1 MNATPF
7 SPPDPLQDNN
17 LESDTETNPDDTTEY
32 YQPLSALY
40 HDDSH
45 SDQSNSDEEH
55 HNSPHFSDYRRHH
68 HLDNGHCAR
77 QAEDGISTLTLNGD
91 VEGKGSSSD
100 DDDEEEL
107 EEERVGEASD
117 TAILR
122 AFREEESRRNAP
134 LTPENARRVMEAMRG
149 VSFGSFVPDW
159 AGGVR
164 GEQWID
170 ELRRLRQPPGD
181 GNQPSFRN

>member
-7 SPPDPLQDNN
+7 SPPDPLQDSN

-32 YQPLSALY
+32 YQPISAVD

-55 HNSPHFSDYRRHH
+55 HNSPHLSDYHHH

-77 QAEDGISTLTLNGD
+77 QAEDGISTLTLNED
-91 VEGKGSSSD
+91 AEGKGSSSD
-100 DDDEEEL
+100 DEDEEDL

>member
-7 SPPDPLQDNN
+7 SPPDPLQDSN

-32 YQPLSALY
+32 YQPISAVD

-55 HNSPHFSDYRRHH
+55 HNSPHLSDYHHH

-77 QAEDGISTLTLNGD
+77 QAEDGISTLTLNED

-100 DDDEEEL
+100 DDDEEE
-107 EEERVGEASD
+107 
-117 TAILR
+117 
-122 AFREEESRRNAP
+122 FRRRE
-134 LTPENARRVMEAMRG
+134 ENARRVMEAMRG